1 VTTTSSVERT
11 RAEAVED
18 LFDGLVRVSRS
29 LRSRSGDW
37 SHLAGGRNR
46 DLTRGDIVA
55 LGVIDR
61 HGPTRPGRIAGVLAV
76 DPSVVSRHL
85 ATLDRLGLVSRSTD
99 PVDRRAEQISIT
111 PAGRER
117 LAEARAAMCE
127 ALAGRLSGWDVDAIA
142 EATTVVHRL
151 TDLLEGPTGPAPAHD
166 PVDHSAGTTT
176 AAPATAATE
185 DAHA

>member
-1 VTTTSSVERT
+1 MIITSSVDRS
-11 RAEAVED
+11 RAEAVEN

-37 SHLAGGRNR
+37 SHLAR
-46 DLTRGDIVA
+46 DLTRGDMVA
-55 LGVIDR
+55 LGVIER
-61 HGPTRPGRIAGVLAV
+61 HGPTRPGQIAAVLAV

-117 LAEARAAMCE
+117 LAQARAAMCE

-142 EATTVVHRL
+142 EATTVVHQL
-151 TDLLEGPTGPAPAHD
+151 TDLLEGPMVPAPDSACTPTD
-166 PVDHSAGTTT
+166 PVENT
-176 AAPATAATE
+176 ATAAAAATK